1 MITIKDLSFRYD
13 RTNRDVLNELNFEIV
28 PGTVNVL
35 LGLNG
40 CGKTTLIKLLAGLLD
55 VNHGDIQYDGK
66 SIKDLPIKERSK
78 VFAYVAQI
86 RSGNDEFL
94 VKDYLAYGFV
104 NTLKFYES
112 PKKEQLEQ
120 VDAIAKRFNI
130 EHLLG
135 KELGQLSG
143 GEKQI
148 VTIASAIIQNTPIV
162 ILDEPTSAL
171 DLKNQN
177 LVLSILKDIAK
188 DGKTIIMSSHNPNHA
203 LFLDANVLLMNDG
216 EIKKIGNAK
225 EIINVDILKEVYGD
239 AICLSKDLPYS
250 EISFN

>member
-13 RTNRDVLNELNFEIV
+13 RTNYDVLKELNFEIA

-66 SIKDLPIKERSK
+66 SIKELAIKYRSK
-78 VFAYVAQI
+78 IFAYVSQI
-86 RSGNDEFL
+86 KSGNEEFL
-94 VKDYLAYGFV
+94 VRDYLAYGFV
-104 NTLKFYES
+104 NALKFYES

-120 VDAIAKRFNI
+120 VDVIAKRFNI
-130 EHLLG
+130 EHLLD

-177 LVLSILKDIAK
+177 LVLSILKDIAN

-203 LFLDANVLLMNDG
+203 LFLGANVLLMNNG

-225 EIINVDILKEVYGD
+225 EIINVDTLKEVYGD
-239 AICLSKDLPYS
+239 TICLSKDLSYD
-250 EISFN
+250 EISFS

>member
-1 MITIKDLSFRYD
+1 MIIIKDLSFRYD
-13 RTNRDVLNELNFEIV
+13 RTNNNVLNDLNFEIV

-40 CGKTTLIKLLAGLLD
+40 CGKTTLIKLLSGLLD
-55 VNHGDIQYDGK
+55 VNQGDIQYDGK
-66 SIKDLPIKERSK
+66 SIKELPIKDRSK
-78 VFAYVAQI
+78 AFAYVAQI
-86 RSGNDEFL
+86 QSGNNEFL

-112 PKKEQLEQ
+112 PNKKQLEQ
-120 VDAIAKRFNI
+120 INIIAKKFNI
-130 EHLLG
+130 EHLLC

-177 LVLSILKDIAK
+177 LVLAILKDIAK
-188 DGKTIIMSSHNPNHA
+188 EGKTIIMSSHNPNHA
-203 LFLDANVLLMNDG
+203 LFLDANVVLMNNG
-216 EIKKIGNAK
+216 NIKKIGDAK
-225 EIINVDILKEVYGD
+225 EIIKVDLLKEVYGD
-239 AICLSKDLPYS
+239 AICLSSDLTYK
-250 EISFN
+250 EISFK